1 MNNSFIT
8 ISKDEMNARGWDQV
22 DFLFISG
29 DAYVDHPSFGPAILC
44 RLLES
49 KGYRIGIIAQPDW
62 RSTTDFMKLGKPRLG
77 VLISAGNLDSLLNK
91 FTAAKRYR
99 STDSYSPGGKAGLRP
114 ERASLVYCTRV
125 REAFKNTPIIL
136 GGIEASL
143 RRFAHYDYWSNS
155 VRRSIVIDSR
165 ADIVV
170 YGMGEKQIVEIA
182 AQLAHGMAASEIH
195 SVPGTCYAVR
205 SLESIWDY
213 TLLPD
218 YDQVSTDKTAF
229 ASAFKIQYE
238 EQDPIR
244 GKTLVQQHGPV
255 YIVQNP
261 PASSLTTEE
270 MDEIYDLPYTRTYH
284 PTYEK
289 LGGVPAI
296 DEVKFSLVSHRGC
309 FGSCSFC
316 AIVSHQGRI
325 IQSRS
330 KQSLIKEAKLITE
343 LPDFK
348 GYIHDVGG
356 PTANFRVPACS
367 HQAERGTCK
376 GKECLSPIPCTELN
390 TSHDDYL
397 ELLRELR
404 SLPKVKKVFI
414 RSGLRYDY
422 LLAADNKEFLY
433 ELCKYHISGQLKVAP
448 EHVSPHV
455 TRLMG
460 KSGKNVYLSF
470 KNAFTEMNRVIGKE
484 QYLVPYFMSSHPGS
498 GLKEAVELAE
508 FLRDTRYQPEQVQD
522 FIPTP
527 GSLSTCMYYTGI
539 HPLTGEKIYVATN
552 PHEKR
557 LQRALLQY
565 RDPKNY
571 DLVYEALEKAG
582 RTDLI
587 GVGPKCFI
595 RPRRGNGRHL
605 HTVEINP
612 PVDRLKSISNETTA
626 DDKPDKLRD
635 NQKASKSVGKSG
647 RPGNLGK
654 LDKSKKP
661 KKPQKRRLR

>member
-1 MNNSFIT
+1 MNSSFIP
-8 ISKDEMNARGWDQV
+8 ISKAEMNERGWDQL

-49 KGYRIGIIAQPDW
+49 KGYKVGIIAQPDW
-62 RSTTDFMKLGKPRLG
+62 HSTADFVKLGKPRLG

-91 FTAAKRYR
+91 FTAAKRFR
-99 STDSYSPGGKAGLRP
+99 STDNYSPGGKAGLRP
-114 ERASLVYCTRV
+114 ERASLVYCTRI
-125 REAFKNTPIIL
+125 REAFKNIPIIL

-165 ADIVV
+165 ADLVV
-170 YGMGEKQIVEIA
+170 YGMGEKQLVEIA
-182 AQLAHGMAASEIH
+182 AQLAQGMSVAEIH

-205 SLESIWDY
+205 NLEAIWDY

-218 YDQVSTDKTAF
+218 YDQVSTEKTAF
-229 ASAFKIQYE
+229 AAAFKIQYE

-244 GKTLVQQHGPV
+244 GKTLVQQHGAV
-255 YIVQNP
+255 YVVQNP
-261 PASSLTTEE
+261 PAPSLTTAE
-270 MDEIYDLPYTRTYH
+270 MDEIYDLPYERTYH
-284 PTYEK
+284 PAYEQ

-296 DEVKFSLVSHRGC
+296 NEVKFSLVSHRGC

-330 KQSLIKEAKLITE
+330 KQSLINEAKLITE

-376 GKECLSPIPCTELN
+376 GKECLYPAPCSELN

-404 SLPKVKKVFI
+404 TLPKVKKVFI

-422 LLAADNKEFLY
+422 LLASDNKEFLR
-433 ELCKYHISGQLKVAP
+433 ELCQYHVSGQLKVAP
-448 EHVSPHV
+448 EHISPTV

-460 KSGKNVYLSF
+460 KSDKNVYIAF
-470 KNAFTEMNRVIGKE
+470 KDAFTEMNRVIGKE

-498 GLKEAVELAE
+498 GLKEAIELAE
-508 FLRDTRYQPEQVQD
+508 FLRDTHYQPEQVQD

-539 HPLTGEKIYVATN
+539 HPLTGEKVYVATN

-571 DLVYEALEKAG
+571 ELIYEALEKAG

-587 GVGPKCFI
+587 GAGAKCFI
-595 RPRRGNGRHL
+595 RARHGGIRHL
-605 HTVEINP
+605 NQDKIAENLHSSASGTATTDKTDKTAHSHTEQAGIRG
-612 PVDRLKSISNETTA
+612 D
-626 DDKPDKLRD
+626 
-635 NQKASKSVGKSG
+635 KSG
-647 RPGNLGK
+647 RPGHMGK

-661 KKPQKRRLR
+661 KKTQKRRIR